1 MCSQTYDLKVT
12 EHACPLVRINAKR
25 AISGARPIEEQQ
37 RSVRPDMLVMKD
49 GLDFAVSECSKDD
62 VGGIGKKEIVERQL
76 HLPKY

>member
-1 MCSQTYDLKVT
+1 MST
-12 EHACPLVRINAKR
+12 LVRVNAER